1 MPRARQQRNAKR
13 NNATQTHAMSC
24 TQAME
29 HSTTRA
35 LKQLNKRKSVCVQGA
50 PRCRRAAAA
59 GRQNPN
65 GGTPEARQNAARARA
80 EAPGGFENTLYTN
93 NQADVS
99 IMSRRKYQ
107 EHRMFHNTLQAHSIE
122 HNMFDPNSH
131 DTYCLQQRLGCTRS
145 PQATRDVLTHIHNT
159 FLPE

>member
-1 MPRARQQRNAKR
+1 MPRASQQRNAKR

-80 EAPGGFENTLYTN
+80 EAPGGFENTYG
-93 NQADVS
+93 A
-99 IMSRRKYQ
+99 SRRKYQ
-107 EHRMFHNTLQAHSIE
+107 EHRMSHNTLQEHSIE
-122 HNMFDPNSH
+122 HNMSDPNSH

-159 FLPE
+159 CLPE